1 VESYAHLVRWTHEVA
16 QRPAVQRGRR
26 VNRIMG
32 PEDQQMR
39 ERHGPE
45 DFAR

>member
-1 VESYAHLVRWTHEVA
+1 
-16 QRPAVQRGRR
+16 VQRGRR

-32 PEDQQMR
+32 PEDEQMR

-45 DFAR
+45 DFER